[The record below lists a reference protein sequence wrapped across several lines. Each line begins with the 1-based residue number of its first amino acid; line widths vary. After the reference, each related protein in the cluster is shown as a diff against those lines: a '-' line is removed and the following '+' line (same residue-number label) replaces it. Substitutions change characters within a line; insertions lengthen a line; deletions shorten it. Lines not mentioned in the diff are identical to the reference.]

1 MHNSGYVD
9 RGIIKW
15 APFDALVG
23 YSTMLKELKHRL
35 GKKARPVLSE
45 DQLEALDRKLRIAIA
60 ENTELDIDYF
70 DDGYIKQTFGT
81 IKTIDWVHRII
92 ILTSL
97 ERLKADDIVE
107 IYLP

>member
-1 MHNSGYVD
+1 MHNTGYVD

-35 GKKARPVLSE
+35 GKKARPMLSE
-45 DQLEALDRKLRIAIA
+45 DQLESLDRKLHIAS
-60 ENTELDIDYF
+60 TQKLELDIDYF

-81 IKTIDWVHRII
+81 IKKIDWIHRVVV
-92 ILTSL
+92 LTSL

-107 IYLP
+107 IYLS